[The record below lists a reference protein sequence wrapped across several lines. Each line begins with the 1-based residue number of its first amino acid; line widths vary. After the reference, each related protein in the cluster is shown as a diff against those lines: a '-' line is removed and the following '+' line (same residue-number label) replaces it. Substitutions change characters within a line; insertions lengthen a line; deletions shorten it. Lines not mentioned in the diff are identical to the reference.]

1 MAPVQT
7 DRDGRS
13 PESIRPINTEA
24 SRSVETRP
32 AGAIWKAKSTSRYAA
47 TEPTA
52 IRTPERSPRRNLTRL
67 QPRSTVNRTPWI
79 PSTAPR

>member
-7 DRDGRS
+7 TRDGRS
-13 PESIRPINTEA
+13 LESIRPTSTEA

-32 AGAIWKAKSTSRYAA
+32 AGANWKAKSTSKYAP

-52 IRTPERSPRRNLTRL
+52 IRTPERSPRRSLMRL
-67 QPRSTVNRTPWI
+67 PQ
-79 PSTAPR
+79 